1 MAKMLTLGQA
11 SKMTG
16 KSKPTRAK
24 AVKDGRISG
33 KKGKDGVF
41 QIEVS
46 ELLRVYPAKS
56 EEKSDPLVLTKDMGN
71 AVAEIEKKFL
81 PYQVNKKI
89 FQVAKKNAVFMHCL
103 PAERQKEVSSDVI
116 DDVNISLVWDE
127 AENRLHVQKAILEWC
142 LNKI

>member
-16 KSKPTRAK
+16 KSKPTISK

-56 EEKSDPLVLTKDMGN
+56 EEKSDP
-71 AVAEIEKKFL
+71 VAEIEKKFL
-81 PYQVNKKI
+81 EEKLQDMERRMMKLE
-89 FQVAKKNAVFMHCL
+89 QERDQAVQDAREDRSKFMAL
-103 PAERQKEVSSDVI
+103 LEDQRPRGF
-116 DDVNISLVWDE
+116 WG
-127 AENRLHVQKAILEWC
+127 RLRGK
-142 LNKI
+142 

>member
-1 MAKMLTLGQA
+1 MAKMLTFGQA
-11 SKMTG
+11 AKMTG
-16 KSKPTRAK
+16 KSKPTISK

-71 AVAEIEKKFL
+71 AVVELEKKFL
-81 PYQVNKKI
+81 EEKLQDMERRMMKLEQERDQAV
-89 FQVAKKNAVFMHCL
+89 QDAREDRAKFMAL
-103 PAERQKEVSSDVI
+103 LEDKRPRGF
-116 DDVNISLVWDE
+116 WG
-127 AENRLHVQKAILEWC
+127 RLTGR
-142 LNKI
+142 

>member
-16 KSKPTRAK
+16 KSKPTISK

-81 PYQVNKKI
+81 EEKLQDMERRMMKLE
-89 FQVAKKNAVFMHCL
+89 QERDQAVQDAHEDRSKFMAL
-103 PAERQKEVSSDVI
+103 LEDKRPRGF
-116 DDVNISLVWDE
+116 WG
-127 AENRLHVQKAILEWC
+127 RLRGK
-142 LNKI
+142 

>member
-11 SKMTG
+11 AKMTG
-16 KSKPTRAK
+16 KSKPTISK

-56 EEKSDPLVLTKDMGN
+56 EEKTNPLVLTKDMGN
-71 AVAEIEKKFL
+71 AVVELEKKFL
-81 PYQVNKKI
+81 EEKLQDMERRMMKLEQERDQAV
-89 FQVAKKNAVFMHCL
+89 QDAREDRAKFMAL
-103 PAERQKEVSSDVI
+103 LEDKRPRGF
-116 DDVNISLVWDE
+116 WG
-127 AENRLHVQKAILEWC
+127 RLTGK
-142 LNKI
+142 

>member
-11 SKMTG
+11 AKMTG
-16 KSKPTRAK
+16 KSKPTISK

-71 AVAEIEKKFL
+71 AVVELEKKFL
-81 PYQVNKKI
+81 EEKLQDMERRMMKLEQERDQAV
-89 FQVAKKNAVFMHCL
+89 QDAREDRAKFMAL
-103 PAERQKEVSSDVI
+103 LEDKRPRGF
-116 DDVNISLVWDE
+116 WG
-127 AENRLHVQKAILEWC
+127 RLTGK
-142 LNKI
+142 

>member
-11 SKMTG
+11 AKMTG
-16 KSKPTRAK
+16 KSKPTISK

-71 AVAEIEKKFL
+71 AVVELEKKFL
-81 PYQVNKKI
+81 EEKLQDMERRMMKLEQERDQAV
-89 FQVAKKNAVFMHCL
+89 QDAREDRAKFMAL
-103 PAERQKEVSSDVI
+103 LEDKRPRGF
-116 DDVNISLVWDE
+116 WG
-127 AENRLHVQKAILEWC
+127 RLTGR
-142 LNKI
+142 